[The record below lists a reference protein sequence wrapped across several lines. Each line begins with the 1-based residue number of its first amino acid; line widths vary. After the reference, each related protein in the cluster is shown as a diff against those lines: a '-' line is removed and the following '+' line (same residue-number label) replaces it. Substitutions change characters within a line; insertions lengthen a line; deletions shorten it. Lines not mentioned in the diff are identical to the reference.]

1 MTILLIFLILCDM
14 LFGVFVCVL
23 WLVSNVICVLD
34 CHFGFL
40 LLDCHFGFLLLD
52 CHFGFLLLDYHF
64 GFLLLDCHF
73 GFLLLDCH
81 FGFLL
86 LDCHFGFLLL
96 DCHFGFI
103 WRLFRDTLIIHLNH
117 ASNKTIQLFK
127 ICSNIKQSFPI
138 YNNSWN

>member
-23 WLVSNVICVLD
+23 WLVSDVICVLD

-40 LLDCHFGFLLLD
+40 LP
-52 CHFGFLLLDYHF
+52 
-64 GFLLLDCHF
+64 
-73 GFLLLDCH
+73 
-81 FGFLL
+81 
-86 LDCHFGFLLL
+86 

-103 WRLFRDTLIIHLNH
+103 WRLFRDTIIIHLNH

-127 ICSNIKQSFPI
+127 ICSNIKHNHFQFTITVETSWQFLILIKCLLQCKWQFRSCWKSLCPDDKISFGQCGTNQIRNITP
-138 YNNSWN
+138 WPE